1 MKIVTW
7 NCCGKFREDLP
18 KILDDKSDFYIDA
31 DIYVIQECENP
42 DEDLPKYK
50 KYKEKVDEIFEGNY
64 HWIGDIHYKGLG
76 IFAKKGIELK
86 EIKGLNESFKHFMA
100 YTVENSFDLLAVW
113 AMGKDEENEELKPY
127 VEMIHDYFDANE
139 WLFESNLIM
148 CGDFNSNKKFNY
160 HHPKDKNH
168 CALEEKLNGKHLKS
182 VYHELS
188 KEHNGE
194 ETQATFFQARHLNK
208 PYHMDYVYVNEE
220 IIKDTTFT
228 KNGKKVKKSSSNGF
242 EILDHGRWISLSD
255 HLPVV
260 FEIDESKFDKR

>member
-18 KILDDKSDFYIDA
+18 YILDKKSDFYIDA

-42 DEDLPKYK
+42 DENLPKYK
-50 KYKEKVDEIFEGNY
+50 KYKELVEKTFGCNY
-64 HWIGDIHYKGLG
+64 KWVGDIHYKGLG
-76 IFAKKGIELK
+76 IFAKRGIDLK
-86 EIKGLNESFKHFMA
+86 EIELNGNFKHFLA
-100 YTVENSFDLLAVW
+100 FRVEDSFNLLGVW
-113 AMGKDEENEELKPY
+113 AMGKDEENKDLNPY
-127 VEMIHDYFDANE
+127 VEMIHDYFDANVE
-139 WLFESNLIM
+139 LFDENLIM

-188 KEHNGE
+188 NESNGE
-194 ETQATFFQARHLNK
+194 ETHATFFQARHLNQ
-208 PYHMDYVYVNEE
+208 PYYMDYVYSNKE
-220 IIKDTTFT
+220 IIKNTTFT
-228 KNGKKVKKSSSNGF
+228 KNGKKVKKDLPNGF

-255 HLPVV
+255 HLPIV
-260 FEIDESKFDKR
+260 FEIGEK